1 MTKRKNQQK
10 TESAA
15 SSENNVEEEV
25 ANPGD
30 EEVDAPVEEVV
41 AVEEVAVVE
50 EAAPVAVEEVAVVE
64 EAAPVAVVEEVSPAE
79 VNVVE
84 EYNTKIEINS
94 SVAEVS
100 VVATPTEQKPVE
112 EKKGGCLN
120 YFLRRFRKS

>member
-25 ANPGD
+25 ASLDD
-30 EEVDAPVEEVV
+30 EEVAT
-41 AVEEVAVVE
+41 VEEVA
-50 EAAPVAVEEVAVVE
+50 A
-64 EAAPVAVVEEVSPAE
+64 VEEVSPVE

-84 EYNTKIEINS
+84 EYTTKIEINS

-100 VVATPTEQKPVE
+100 VVPTPTEQKPVE